1 MKKLL
6 KSSVCGSREQC
17 MDALFT
23 QKVDIHGLK
32 KKKNKLKT
40 QMQNTNH
47 LDPNATLV
55 SDYYYYVN
63 SSKVFTNE
71 NDTN

>member
-1 MKKLL
+1 MYCSHR
-6 KSSVCGSREQC
+6 KST
-17 MDALFT
+17 FT
-23 QKVDIHGLK
+23 TK
-32 KKKNKLKT
+32 KKIKKKLKT
-40 QMQNTNH
+40 QTQNANH
-47 LDPNATLV
+47 PDPNATLV